1 MADTRV
7 VSTQSGDWNT
17 ASTWAGGT
25 IPTSSDIV
33 ELHHAVTFSTSITA
47 RIIEI
52 YPGGSLYMDDTGLTA
67 PNPATA
73 SFVRMI
79 LERTL
84 DDNRRI
90 NLDGVRFDPDRIN
103 PEISCVKMSTDQFP
117 LYTWNVRD
125 SGDEGVII
133 DDPGFISTSAILRDI
148 KPEGCAPAYA
158 EKVSNA
164 VRYITVTI
172 HIKATDMRPLISLY
186 RMAKGPFQVLLV
198 TRTCIIKGFIESVV
212 PDPASVGK
220 EYISVKVTVTEGPGA

>member
-1 MADTRV
+1 MALII
-7 VSTQSGDWNT
+7 TQQAGDWNN

-25 IPTSSDIV
+25 IPGENDTAWITKP
-33 ELHHAVTFSTSITA
+33 VTFSTSITA
-47 RIIEI
+47 LDI
-52 YPGGSLYMDDTGLTA
+52 YIFPGGSLSVGETGNTM
-67 PNPATA
+67 PNPGTA
-73 SFVRMI
+73 SFERMI
-79 LERTL
+79 LYRVL
-84 DDNRRI
+84 NDNRRI
-90 NLDGVRFDPDRIN
+90 NLDGIRLDPDRVV
-103 PEISCVKMSTDQFP
+103 PELSCGKQTADADSFP
-117 LYTWNVRD
+117 VTAALADY
-125 SGDEGVII
+125 GGGKVII
-133 DDPGFISTSAILRDI
+133 DDPGFISSSAILRDI

-220 EYISVKVTVTEGPGA
+220 EYITVKVTVTEGPGA

>member
-1 MADTRV
+1 MATIV
-7 VSTQSGDWNT
+7 TQQAGDWNT

-25 IPTSSDIV
+25 IPGENDTVWITES
-33 ELHHAVTFSTSITA
+33 VTFSTSITA
-47 RIIEI
+47 KYI
-52 YPGGSLYMDDTGLTA
+52 YIFPGGSLSVDETGATM
-67 PNPATA
+67 PNPGTA
-73 SFVRMI
+73 SFERMI
-79 LERTL
+79 LYRVL
-84 DDNRRI
+84 NDNRRI
-90 NLDGVRFDPDRIN
+90 NLDGIRLDPDRIV
-103 PEISCVKMSTDQFP
+103 PELTCGKRTVDADSFP
-117 LYTWNVRD
+117 VTSALAEE
-125 SGDEGVII
+125 GDGKVII
-133 DDPGFISTSAILRDI
+133 DDPGFISSSAILRDI

-220 EYISVKVTVTEGPGA
+220 EYITVKVTVTEGPGA

>member
-1 MADTRV
+1 MATIV
-7 VSTQSGDWNT
+7 TQQAGDWNT

-25 IPTSSDIV
+25 IPGENDTVWIT
-33 ELHHAVTFSTSITA
+33 EPVTFSTSITA
-47 RIIEI
+47 KYI
-52 YPGGSLYMDDTGLTA
+52 YIFPGGSLSVDETGATM
-67 PNPATA
+67 PNPGTA
-73 SFVRMI
+73 SFERMI
-79 LERTL
+79 LYRVL
-84 DDNRRI
+84 NDNRRI
-90 NLDGVRFDPDRIN
+90 NLDGIRLDPDRVV
-103 PEISCVKMSTDQFP
+103 PELSCGKRTIDADSFP
-117 LYTWNVRD
+117 VTSALAEE
-125 SGDEGVII
+125 GDGKVII
-133 DDPGFISTSAILRDI
+133 DDPGFISSSAILRDI

-220 EYISVKVTVTEGPGA
+220 EYITVKVTVTEGPGA

>member
-1 MADTRV
+1 MATIV
-7 VSTQSGDWNT
+7 TQQAGDWNT

-25 IPTSSDIV
+25 IPGENDTVWITES
-33 ELHHAVTFSTSITA
+33 VTFSTSITA
-47 RIIEI
+47 QDI
-52 YPGGSLYMDDTGLTA
+52 YIFPGGSLSVDETGSTM
-67 PNPATA
+67 PNPGTA
-73 SFVRMI
+73 SFERMI
-79 LERTL
+79 LYRVL
-84 DDNRRI
+84 NDDRRI
-90 NLDGVRFDPDRIN
+90 NLDGIRLDPDRVV
-103 PEISCVKMSTDQFP
+103 PELSCGKRTIGADSFP
-117 LYTWNVRD
+117 VTTALA
-125 SGDEGVII
+125 DEGDGKVII
-133 DDPGFISTSAILRDI
+133 DDPGFISSSAILRDI

-220 EYISVKVTVTEGPGA
+220 EYITVKVTVTEGPGA

>member
-1 MADTRV
+1 MATIV
-7 VSTQSGDWNT
+7 TQQAGDWNT

-25 IPTSSDIV
+25 IPGENDTVWITES
-33 ELHHAVTFSTSITA
+33 VTFSTSITA
-47 RIIEI
+47 KYI
-52 YPGGSLYMDDTGLTA
+52 YIFPGGSLSVDETGVTM
-67 PNPATA
+67 PNPGTA
-73 SFVRMI
+73 SFDRMM
-79 LERTL
+79 LYRVL
-84 DDNRRI
+84 NDNRRI
-90 NLDGVRFDPDRIN
+90 NLDGIRLDPDRIV
-103 PEISCVKMSTDQFP
+103 PELSCGKRTVDADSFP
-117 LYTWNVRD
+117 VTSALAEE
-125 SGDEGVII
+125 GDGKVII
-133 DDPGFISTSAILRDI
+133 DDPGFISSSAILRDI

-220 EYISVKVTVTEGPGA
+220 EYITVKVTVTEGPGA

>member
-1 MADTRV
+1 MATIV
-7 VSTQSGDWNT
+7 TQQAGDWNT

-25 IPTSSDIV
+25 IPGENDTVWITES
-33 ELHHAVTFSTSITA
+33 VTFSTSITA
-47 RIIEI
+47 QYI
-52 YPGGSLYMDDTGLTA
+52 YIFPGGSLSVDETGATM
-67 PNPATA
+67 PNPGTA
-73 SFVRMI
+73 SFERMI
-79 LERTL
+79 LYRVL
-84 DDNRRI
+84 NDNRRI
-90 NLDGVRFDPDRIN
+90 NLDGIRLDPDRVV
-103 PEISCVKMSTDQFP
+103 PELSCGKRTIDADSFP
-117 LYTWNVRD
+117 VTSALAEE
-125 SGDEGVII
+125 GDGKVII
-133 DDPGFISTSAILRDI
+133 DDPGFISSSAILRDI

-220 EYISVKVTVTEGPGA
+220 EYITVKVTVTEGPGA

>member
-1 MADTRV
+1 MATIV
-7 VSTQSGDWNT
+7 TQQAGDWNT

-25 IPTSSDIV
+25 IPGENDTVWIT
-33 ELHHAVTFSTSITA
+33 EPVTFSTSITA
-47 RIIEI
+47 KYI
-52 YPGGSLYMDDTGLTA
+52 YIFPGGSLSVDETGATM
-67 PNPATA
+67 PNPGTA
-73 SFVRMI
+73 SFERMM
-79 LERTL
+79 LYRVL
-84 DDNRRI
+84 NDDRRI
-90 NLDGVRFDPDRIN
+90 NLDGIRLDPDRVV
-103 PEISCVKMSTDQFP
+103 PELSCGKRTIDADSFP
-117 LYTWNVRD
+117 VTSALAEE
-125 SGDEGVII
+125 GDGKVII
-133 DDPGFISTSAILRDI
+133 DDPGFISSSAILRDI

-220 EYISVKVTVTEGPGA
+220 EYITVKVTVTEGPGA